1 MSVIR
6 EFIIMNMLDVVRLNV
21 AATESPS
28 VITRSTSPSDTDKRI
43 PVALFPGKS
52 VKLIS

>member
-6 EFIIMNMLDVVRLNV
+6 EFIIMNILEVVKLYV
-21 AATESPS
+21 DATESSS